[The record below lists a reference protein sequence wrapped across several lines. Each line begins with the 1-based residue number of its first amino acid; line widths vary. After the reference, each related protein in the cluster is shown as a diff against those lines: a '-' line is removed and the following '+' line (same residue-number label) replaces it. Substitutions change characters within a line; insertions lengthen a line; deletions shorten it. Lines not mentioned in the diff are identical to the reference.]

1 MRALVAGARVARL
14 ATIDPDGTPNVVP
27 TVFALEGDE
36 LYLVV
41 DRKPK
46 RTTALRRLENLR
58 RDPRATVLVD
68 HYDEDWDRLW
78 WVRLR
83 GRARIAEDGPDLA
96 RALELLAAKY
106 DQYRDT
112 PIEEI
117 AIVLSIDEWR
127 GWRARD

>member
-127 GWRARD
+127 GWRARY